1 MKTTA
6 AVLDGTSPDWEL
18 VELDV
23 DEPKSGEVLVR
34 FVAAGLC
41 HSDEHARLGDFTPR
55 IPMIGGHEG
64 AGIIER
70 VGPGVRDFAP
80 GDHVVCS
87 FIPSC
92 GVCRYCST
100 GRQNLC
106 DLGRFAL
113 EGCALD
119 ETFRFHRGGLD
130 YGTLC
135 LVGSFSQWGVL
146 SEHSLVKI
154 PDHIP
159 LETAVLVGCGVPT
172 GWGAAV
178 NTAQVQAG
186 DVAVIYGIGGIGIN
200 SVQGARI
207 SGARVIAVVDPV
219 AGKREAA
226 LKLGATHAFATAA
239 HAHDTLTELTQ
250 GQGADR
256 AIVTT
261 GVPDTD
267 TVRAAFEVLGKGG
280 VLVLVGLSSMAA
292 VNVQVPGF
300 GLVNWEKQ
308 IRGSLFGSCNPK
320 YDILKMLSLYDAGT
334 LRLDE
339 LVTARYRLE
348 DVNQGY
354 ADLHA
359 GKNIRGII
367 VHSHD

>member
-1 MKTTA
+1 MCVLGTFSRH
-6 AVLDGTSPDWEL
+6 AVVSEFSLIKIDDDYPFE
-18 VELDV
+18 
-23 DEPKSGEVLVR
+23 
-34 FVAAGLC
+34 VAA
-41 HSDEHARLGDFTPR
+41 
-55 IPMIGGHEG
+55 
-64 AGIIER
+64 
-70 VGPGVRDFAP
+70 
-80 GDHVVCS
+80 
-87 FIPSC
+87 
-92 GVCRYCST
+92 
-100 GRQNLC
+100 
-106 DLGRFAL
+106 
-113 EGCALD
+113 
-119 ETFRFHRGGLD
+119 
-130 YGTLC
+130 
-135 LVGSFSQWGVL
+135 
-146 SEHSLVKI
+146 
-154 PDHIP
+154 
-159 LETAVLVGCGVPT
+159 LVGCGVPT

-320 YDILKMLSLYDAGT
+320 YDILKMLSLYEAGT

-339 LVTARYRLE
+339 LITARYRLE